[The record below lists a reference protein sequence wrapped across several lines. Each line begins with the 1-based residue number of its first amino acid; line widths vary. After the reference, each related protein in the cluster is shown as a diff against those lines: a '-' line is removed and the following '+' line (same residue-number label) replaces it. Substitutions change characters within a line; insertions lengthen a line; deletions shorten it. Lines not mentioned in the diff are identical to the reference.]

1 MIINNL
7 GLEKQTCDLYR
18 SKKVHEMGTNE
29 LKKLLR
35 SNKVEVRMKLY
46 VVENCQFVLFLVN
59 FTLWL
64 HDQQPVNVFN

>member
-1 MIINNL
+1 
-7 GLEKQTCDLYR
+7 
-18 SKKVHEMGTNE
+18 
-29 LKKLLR
+29 
-35 SNKVEVRMKLY
+35 MKLY